1 MAHARQSRPDSG
13 LGLQVKVVKTLQVVP
28 YSLGSDAG
36 RGLGTDGGPPGPALP
51 SIEPDTIVTP
61 LSLSLSLFIYLSVCL
76 TFAQTLFLGLS
87 LGHFPSCSFCPAH
100 SLLTSLFLPLS
111 LSLSRSMWALAPS
124 PLSIARWRCCRT
136 TQTRAWRL
144 SHSLNLNLHVSVSVS
159 LSLFLSLHV
168 YVYRYVHMYTY
179 MHMHTYIFK
188 TNI

>member
-111 LSLSRSMWALAPS
+111 LSRSMWDLAPS

>member
-111 LSLSRSMWALAPS
+111 LSLALCGPLPPPPS
-124 PLSIARWRCCRT
+124 PSHVGDAAARPRHEHG
-136 TQTRAWRL
+136 A
-144 SHSLNLNLHVSVSVS
+144 SH
-159 LSLFLSLHV
+159 
-168 YVYRYVHMYTY
+168 TP
-179 MHMHTYIFK
+179 
-188 TNI
+188 